1 MGFWKCFAASFPNNR
16 RILRVNVLF
25 ENQKTKL
32 GTKSALCLSG
42 LIATFISLAN
52 IPTAFASAAVTS
64 NDPPIDQDAEALCGK
79 PVLADL
85 KQHKVQ
91 SGETLESIAKKYELT
106 TATLMGLN
114 PSVRDGSVQV
124 GQTIAIPSM
133 DGLSYRFGN
142 EETYKTVAKKF
153 GLRADVLFEH
163 NGCQNHPKV
172 VFVPGA
178 VWKPDPVAL
187 PNYIAKGDGIIM
199 DTGGYPLP
207 YPVPVTSVYGWRTNP
222 VTGEWTFHSGIDLGA
237 PMGTPVLA
245 ATSGRI
251 EFAGWAGGY
260 GNMVEI
266 IQGSSGTRYAHLAA
280 IYVSEGQN
288 VARGQQIGIVG
299 STGRST
305 GPHLHFEILAP
316 TADGWVAFDP
326 APYLNRLASVI
337 RDIVTL

>member
-1 MGFWKCFAASFPNNR
+1 VKNVAA
-16 RILRVNVLF
+16 RIWSRTLAEFFKLF
-25 ENQKTKL
+25 IMLKMLVAIPKS
-32 GTKSALCLSG
+32 GIKSALSLSAILAG
-42 LIATFISLAN
+42 VLLLSPIAFV
-52 IPTAFASAAVTS
+52 SAATTTE
-64 NDPPIDQDAEALCGK
+64 PPVDQDAEALCGK

-91 SGETLESIAKKYELT
+91 AGETLESIAKKYELRKS
-106 TATLMGLN
+106 TLMGLN
-114 PSVRDGSVQV
+114 PKVRDGSVTE
-124 GQTIAIPSM
+124 GQTLSIPSM
-133 DGLSYRFGN
+133 DGLAYRFGN
-142 EETYKTVAKKF
+142 EESYKSVAKKF
-153 GLRADVLFEH
+153 GLRPDVLFEH

-178 VWKPDPVAL
+178 VWQPDPIAVPSYI
-187 PNYIAKGDGIIM
+187 PNGDVIVM
-199 DTGGYPLP
+199 NTGGYPLP
-207 YPVPVTSVYGWRTNP
+207 YQVPVTSTYGWRTNP

-266 IQGSSGTRYAHLAA
+266 THDSSGTRYAHLAA
-280 IYVSEGQN
+280 IYVSEGQT
-288 VARGQQIGIVG
+288 VTRGQQIGIVG

-326 APYLNRLASVI
+326 APYLDRLASVI
-337 RDIVTL
+337 RDIVVL